1 MLRPSGG
8 ENSGPAQISTKRP
21 FQYHESEGRDVSQ
34 PLIVM
39 KFGGTSIGSPER
51 IIRAA
56 DLIQQ
61 ARERFTVVAVV
72 SAMAKVTDMLLETMR
87 LAEAD
92 DLALVETHLGALK
105 KRHVDACREL
115 LPAGHQDEAIHEIER
130 LLRAFE
136 RIARGMLMLGERPP
150 KSVDEAV
157 PTGEKL
163 SAYLLSAVLRSRGT
177 PARAV
182 DACELIVTD
191 GVFGS
196 ASPLIDLTRACVNAR
211 LRPAVEAGEIPIVTG
226 FSGATPEGQPT
237 TLGRGGSDFSAS
249 ILASALDAS
258 ELWIWTDV
266 DGILT
271 ADPRLVKDAK
281 VLPEVSYSEA
291 AELAF
296 NGAKVLH
303 PRTLTPLVKKQI
315 PVRIKNSFEP
325 EKKGTRIVSE
335 ITADHGVR
343 AITSLAKVAL
353 ITIEAASASMSGA
366 QLMARALEA
375 AARANVEV
383 LLMTRSS
390 FRQNFCMLVHT
401 DELSDALDSLREEL
415 KIELAHDYVHPIK
428 VDDGV
433 GLLAAVGEG
442 MHGTPGLAGKVFT
455 AISRQQINIIAIAQ
469 GSSELT
475 IAIVVAEQALDDAV
489 RAVHEACG
497 LGAG

>member
-1 MLRPSGG
+1 MS
-8 ENSGPAQISTKRP
+8 K
-21 FQYHESEGRDVSQ
+21 

-39 KFGGTSIGSPER
+39 KFGGTSVGSPER
-51 IIRAA
+51 IVRAA
-56 DLIQQ
+56 DLIQH
-61 ARERFTVVAVV
+61 AREGFTVVAVV
-72 SAMAKVTDMLLETMR
+72 SAMAGVTDLIFEIMR
-87 LAEAD
+87 CAEAD
-92 DLALVETHLGALK
+92 EPAAVDTHLSLLK
-105 KRHVDACREL
+105 KCHVDACREL
-115 LPAGHQDEAIHEIER
+115 LPVEGQGEALREIES
-130 LLRAFE
+130 LLAGFE

-163 SAYLLSAVLRSRGT
+163 SACLISAVLRSRGV
-177 PARAV
+177 PAKGV
-182 DACELIVTD
+182 NACELIVTD
-191 GVFGS
+191 DVFGN
-196 ASPLIDLTRACVNAR
+196 ASPLLDRTRENVAAR
-211 LRPAVEAGEIPIVTG
+211 LVPVLEMGETPIVTG
-226 FSGATPEGQPT
+226 FSGATAEGQPT

-249 ILASALDAS
+249 ILAAALDAS

-271 ADPRLVKDAK
+271 ADPRLVKDAR
-281 VLPEVSYSEA
+281 VLGEVSYSEA
-291 AELAF
+291 VELAF

-315 PVRIKNSFEP
+315 PVWIKNSFAP
-325 EKKGTRIVSE
+325 EKQGTRIVPE
-335 ITADHGVR
+335 ISADHGVR
-343 AITSLAKVAL
+343 AITSLAAVAL

-390 FRQNFCMLVHT
+390 FRQNFCMLVRT
-401 DELSDALDSLREEL
+401 EELAAALDSLREEL
-415 KIELAHDYVHPIK
+415 TIELAHDYVHPIR
-428 VDDGV
+428 VNERV
-433 GLLAAVGEG
+433 GLMAAVGEG

-455 AISRQQINIIAIAQ
+455 AISLQQVNIIAIAQ

-475 IAIVVAEQALDDAV
+475 IAIVVDEEALDDAV

-497 LGAG
+497 LGTC

>member
-1 MLRPSGG
+1 
-8 ENSGPAQISTKRP
+8 
-21 FQYHESEGRDVSQ
+21 
-34 PLIVM
+34 M

-51 IIRAA
+51 IVRAA
-56 DLIQQ
+56 DLIQE

-72 SAMAKVTDMLLETMR
+72 SAMATVTDMLLEAMR
-87 LAEAD
+87 RAEAD
-92 DLALVETHLGALK
+92 DPASVDTHLRALK
-105 KRHVDACREL
+105 KLHVDACREL
-115 LPAGHQDEAIHEIER
+115 LTAGDHDEAVHEIER
-130 LLRAFE
+130 LLGAFE

-157 PTGEKL
+157 PAGEKL
-163 SAYLLSAVLRSRGT
+163 SAFLLSTVLRSRGV
-177 PARAV
+177 PAKAV

-191 GVFGS
+191 GVFGN
-196 ASPLIDLTRACVNAR
+196 ASPLIDLTRASVNAR
-211 LRPAVEAGEIPIVTG
+211 LRPAIERGEIPIVTG
-226 FSGATPEGQPT
+226 FSGATPEGQRT

-249 ILASALDAS
+249 ILATVLDAS

-271 ADPRLVKDAK
+271 ADPRLVKDAR

-291 AELAF
+291 AELAY

-303 PRTLTPLVKKQI
+303 PRTLAPLVDKRI
-315 PVRIKNSFEP
+315 PVWIRNSFEP
-325 EKKGTRIVSE
+325 GKPGTRIVHQ

-375 AARANVEV
+375 AARAGVEV
-383 LLMTRSS
+383 LLLTRSS
-390 FRQNFCMLVHT
+390 FRQNFCMLVRAE
-401 DELSDALDSLREEL
+401 ELAEARESLREEL
-415 KIELAHDYVHPIK
+415 AIELAHDYVRPIRI
-428 VDDGV
+428 DEGV

-455 AISRQQINIIAIAQ
+455 AISRQHINIIAIAQ

-475 IAIVVAEQALDDAV
+475 IAIVVAENALDNAV
-489 RAVHEACG
+489 RAVHEACE

>member
-1 MLRPSGG
+1 M
-8 ENSGPAQISTKRP
+8 
-21 FQYHESEGRDVSQ
+21 
-34 PLIVM
+34 
-39 KFGGTSIGSPER
+39 
-51 IIRAA
+51 
-56 DLIQQ
+56 
-61 ARERFTVVAVV
+61 
-72 SAMAKVTDMLLETMR
+72 
-87 LAEAD
+87 
-92 DLALVETHLGALK
+92 
-105 KRHVDACREL
+105 
-115 LPAGHQDEAIHEIER
+115 
-130 LLRAFE
+130 
-136 RIARGMLMLGERPP
+136 
-150 KSVDEAV
+150 
-157 PTGEKL
+157 
-163 SAYLLSAVLRSRGT
+163 
-177 PARAV
+177 
-182 DACELIVTD
+182 
-191 GVFGS
+191 
-196 ASPLIDLTRACVNAR
+196 
-211 LRPAVEAGEIPIVTG
+211 
-226 FSGATPEGQPT
+226 
-237 TLGRGGSDFSAS
+237 
-249 ILASALDAS
+249 
-258 ELWIWTDV
+258 

-315 PVRIKNSFEP
+315 PVWIKNSFEP

-335 ITADHGVR
+335 INVDHGVR

-375 AARANVEV
+375 AARASVEV

-442 MHGTPGLAGKVFT
+442 MHGTPRTCWESLHGDFSAANQHHRNRAGIERADNRDRGCRAGSRRRGEGCFTRPAGWAAGKSLSAGLT
-455 AISRQQINIIAIAQ
+455 AVQPIRYSQ
-469 GSSELT
+469 
-475 IAIVVAEQALDDAV
+475 
-489 RAVHEACG
+489 
-497 LGAG
+497 